1 MHFDTV
7 VVEVPEEIVV
17 YETRWRALID
27 CMVEGL
33 PLHEE
38 LQGLLDAHQR
48 ERPRVDEPASKP
60 EDRIAQIR
68 AKVEALVNRYGDVL
82 RKTTVWFAHLQEH
95 LQICQAHLDN
105 LPLAASISGVHDAMS
120 RALRDRMPEKPKVKD
135 LEDPDS
141 LEARARYIRTVR
153 DVIEQSEGYP
163 RLVANAIAAL
173 HETFKT
179 FAREMDEARFKGQ
192 RSNCSAFRYQIPQ
205 HPLVGY
211 VGAAPKAA
219 TPVSDYEWLGR

>member
-1 MHFDTV
+1 MPFDTV

-17 YETRWRALID
+17 YEARWRALID

-60 EDRIAQIR
+60 EDRIAQLR
-68 AKVEALVNRYGDVL
+68 SKVEALVNRYGDVL

-105 LPLAASISGVHDAMS
+105 VPLAASISGVHDSIS
-120 RALRDRMPEKPKVKD
+120 RALRDRLPAKPKVSLD
-135 LEDPDS
+135 DADS
-141 LEARARYIRTVR
+141 LLARAKYLREV
-153 DVIEQSEGYP
+153 DEVVAVSETYP
-163 RLVANAIAAL
+163 RLVANSIVAL

-179 FAREMDEARFKGQ
+179 FAREMEEVKFKNQ
-192 RSNCSAFRYQIPQ
+192 KSNCSAFRYEVPR

-211 VGAAPKAA
+211 VGAGPKAA
-219 TPVSDYEWLGR
+219 TPGSDYSWLSQ